1 MKDELL
7 SLLEKYDFV
16 SGETLAEKLGVS
28 RAAIWKQ
35 IESLRRLGYE
45 VESIRNKGYRLIS
58 KPDIPYSME
67 IVRNLDTK
75 FIGRKLYYFKKLP
88 STNLFARELVDQK
101 VSNGSVV
108 AADVQTHGRGRKDRT
123 WFSPTGGLWFSVI
136 IYPDIPPRKSMMLTM
151 AASLGV
157 VDAIKTITGIVPL
170 IKWPNDVLIKGKKVC
185 GILTE
190 IDAEMDR
197 INFAIVG
204 IGLNVNNTLPKDFVK
219 YATTLR
225 QECGSKVSRV
235 QLLRSILK
243 SFDEQ
248 YEKLARG
255 KYDDIRKNWL
265 EFSQI
270 IGKHVRVQEGSI
282 GLEGIVDDVDE
293 DGSLILKNDDGIH
306 RVLSGDVEVLL

>member
-1 MKDELL
+1 MKDEIL

-16 SGETLAEKLGVS
+16 SGETLAEALGVS

-58 KPDIPYSME
+58 KPDVPYSME
-67 IVRNLDTK
+67 IVRNLDTNV
-75 FIGRKLYYFKKLP
+75 IGRKLYYFKKLP

-108 AADVQTHGRGRKDRT
+108 VADVQTHGRGRKDRA

-136 IYPDIPPRKSMMLTM
+136 VYPDIPPRKSMMLTM
-151 AASLGV
+151 AASLAV
-157 VDAIKTITGIVPL
+157 VDGIKTITGIVPR

-190 IDAEMDR
+190 IDAEPDR
-197 INFAIVG
+197 INFAVIG
-204 IGLNVNNTLPKDFVK
+204 IGLDVNNKMRVDLEK
-219 YATTLR
+219 YATTLKL
-225 QECGSKVSRV
+225 ESGSNVSRV
-235 QLLRSILK
+235 KLLRAILK
-243 SFDEQ
+243 SFDTS
-248 YEKLARG
+248 YGKLKED
-255 KYDDIRKNWL
+255 KYDDILKSWL
-265 EFSQI
+265 SSSQI
-270 IGKHVRVQEGSI
+270 IGKHVRVCEGEIS
-282 GLEGIVDDVDE
+282 LEGVVDDVDE
-293 DGSLILKNDDGIH
+293 DGSLILKSDSGIH